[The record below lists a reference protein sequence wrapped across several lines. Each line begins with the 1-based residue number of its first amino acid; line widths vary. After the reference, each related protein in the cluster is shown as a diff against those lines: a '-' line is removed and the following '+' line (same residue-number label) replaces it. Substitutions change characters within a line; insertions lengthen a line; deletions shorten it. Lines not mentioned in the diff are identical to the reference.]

1 MRGFIRIAAATAIGS
16 LALVACSFSAGS
28 STDSVGTKELE
39 KQVDDALTKQVG
51 QSPKKVECPKELKAE
66 KGAHTRCTLTA
77 DDGTRFGLTVTTKRV
92 KSDNKV
98 DFDIK
103 VDDKPM

>member
-1 MRGFIRIAAATAIGS
+1 MRGFIRLAAVTAIGS
-16 LALVACSFSAGS
+16 LALVACTFSAGS
-28 STDSVGTKELE
+28 STDAVGTKELE

-51 QSPKKVECPKELKAE
+51 QSPQTVDCPQELKAE

-92 KSDNKV
+92 NSDNKV